1 MQPGST
7 GQPETPGAGSARR
20 QSGQPQPRSPVPGPA
35 AGQGFQLPDVSGAR
49 TTGAQQGVRATPS
62 LQTGSAPT
70 RTSMPPATGR
80 SLGIGEALGRV
91 SAGDATSVPPEYA
104 EGNFPPRTPSLTAQM
119 RAVRP
124 PDVARQAMDE
134 LRVLAREIADLPG
147 TLESSGLARMH
158 QQTFSETLREYL
170 ALSHDAWMAVAEERL
185 EQVGAE
191 PEYRERAV
199 MIARR
204 VARLQR
210 ESLLAVNN
218 TQFPLPRKRPSFWH
232 WRTRALQQGLRTWE
246 RCLSAPADPLK
257 MGRGLFVLRGAAGMT
272 QESGLDLALP
282 RLLSGLTFTFLA
294 LTGVG
299 AVLLFALT
307 VALGT
312 GALTPNPVP
321 NLGDLPVGNSWAQ
334 PLGGL
339 VLAVVVLWIL
349 VRMLLTTSRAPLD
362 RLLGSSLAAA
372 NHTPVN
378 GGDGSAFAAGTLRIF
393 TLLISA
399 VGVLAMLG
407 SLVFAI
413 LQQSASIFPSQA
425 PTDAVTDVALVG
437 DILVRLCLLPA
448 AAGIGAILVLGFVVL
463 VVTMLRFTR
472 ELAGHRTWMPPARR
486 YAIEPTLTILA
497 FVGALLFAGIAV
509 ATAVAGWQPSAL
521 ATANIGTFSMT
532 LTPRA
537 FALFLALAL
546 PYLLFLE
553 LPYRIGIRRWRVSW
567 LYELDTRRADVES
580 HIRRLSATNPNR
592 GGSQDTSD
600 ENLRAMQYDLVLLQ
614 FYRTKTEE
622 ARKISSA
629 PIVLVGALFVL
640 LLAAVAAL
648 LADGG
653 ALALLQLLP
662 VM

>member
-1 MQPGST
+1 
-7 GQPETPGAGSARR
+7 
-20 QSGQPQPRSPVPGPA
+20 
-35 AGQGFQLPDVSGAR
+35 
-49 TTGAQQGVRATPS
+49 
-62 LQTGSAPT
+62 
-70 RTSMPPATGR
+70 
-80 SLGIGEALGRV
+80 
-91 SAGDATSVPPEYA
+91 
-104 EGNFPPRTPSLTAQM
+104 M

-134 LRVLAREIADLPG
+134 LRVLAREIADLPS

-158 QQTFSETLREYL
+158 QQTFAETLREYL
-170 ALSHDAWMAVAEERL
+170 SLSYDAWMAVAEERL

-232 WRTRALQQGLRTWE
+232 WRTRALQQGLRAWE
-246 RCLSAPADPLK
+246 RCLGAPADPLK
-257 MGRGLFVLRGAAGMT
+257 MGRGLFVLRGAAGMA
-272 QESGLDLALP
+272 QESGLDLALL

-294 LTGVG
+294 LTGLG

-307 VALGT
+307 ATLGT
-312 GALTPNPVP
+312 GALTPTPAP
-321 NLGDLPVGNSWAQ
+321 NLANLPIGNAWAQ

-339 VLAVVVLWIL
+339 VLAVIALWIL
-349 VRMLLTTSRAPLD
+349 VRMLLNTSRAPLD

-378 GGDGSAFAAGTLRIF
+378 GSQGSLLGTGVLRVFSLLVSAAGVVGMLA
-393 TLLISA
+393 LL
-399 VGVLAMLG
+399 VL
-407 SLVFAI
+407 AI

-425 PTDAVTDVALVG
+425 PADAVTAAALTG

-448 AAGIGAILVLGFVVL
+448 AAGIGAVLVLGLVVL
-463 VVTMLRFTR
+463 LVTILRFTG

-486 YAIEPTLTILA
+486 YAIEPVLTILA
-497 FVGALLFAGIAV
+497 FIGAMLFAGVAA
-509 ATAVAGWQPSAL
+509 ATAVAGWQPAAL
-521 ATANIGTFSMT
+521 ATANLGTFSMT

-537 FALFLALAL
+537 LVLFLALAL

-553 LPYRIGIRRWRVSW
+553 LPYRIGLRRWRMSW

-592 GGSQDTSD
+592 GTQDTSD

-614 FYRTKTEE
+614 FYRTKTDE
-622 ARKISSA
+622 AHRVSSA
-629 PIVLVGALFVL
+629 PLALAGVAFVL
-640 LLAAVAAL
+640 LLTAVAAL
-648 LADGG
+648 LVDGG
-653 ALALLQLLP
+653 ALALLRLVP
-662 VM
+662 GM